1 MTSHQVKQWL
11 TEYAEMRQRKNKDKY
26 LFALVLKH
34 HGIELTQQL
43 KAKAHDIM
51 GDLLSADRQWRK
63 VLEENPEL
71 RTEDYSDG
79 ERLSQEYQ
87 LGLGYEPNYKQ
98 DSKILERVSAS
109 GEDWH
114 SPTCVGG

>member
-11 TEYAEMRQRKNKDKY
+11 EEYAEMRERKNKDKY

-34 HGIELTQQL
+34 HGIPLTPEL

-71 RTEDYSDG
+71 RAKDYLENKDLL
-79 ERLSQEYQ
+79 EQQKMIE
-87 LGLGYEPNYKQ
+87 LGYEVGYYNDLKQ
-98 DSKILERVSAS
+98 NDKILDR
-109 GEDWH
+109 
-114 SPTCVGG
+114 

>member
-71 RTEDYSDG
+71 RANDYNDG
-79 ERLSQEYQ
+79 EKLSQEWQ
-87 LGLGYEPNYKQ
+87 LNNGYEMGFRDDIKRATMN
-98 DSKILERVSAS
+98 
-109 GEDWH
+109 
-114 SPTCVGG
+114 T

>member
-11 TEYAEMRQRKNKDKY
+11 QEFPAMRERREKDRY

-34 HGIELTQQL
+34 HGIPLTPEL

-71 RTEDYSDG
+71 RAKDYEDG
-79 ERLSQEYQ
+79 ERLSQEWQ
-87 LGLGYEPNYKQ
+87 LQNGYE
-98 DSKILERVSAS
+98 
-109 GEDWH
+109 
-114 SPTCVGG
+114 VGYLADIKKT